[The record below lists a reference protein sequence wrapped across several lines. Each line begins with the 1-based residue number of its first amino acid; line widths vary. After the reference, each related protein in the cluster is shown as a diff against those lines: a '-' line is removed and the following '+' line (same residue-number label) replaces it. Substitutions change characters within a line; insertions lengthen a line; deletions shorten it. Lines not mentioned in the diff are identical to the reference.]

1 MNSYLPVNRVHIH
14 YKDYSVMLC
23 KDMVTVDCDNHARY
37 TDALC
42 DQHTIF
48 IFMQIICI
56 RNTVIYT
63 FAVGQD

>member
-1 MNSYLPVNRVHIH
+1 
-14 YKDYSVMLC
+14 MLC
-23 KDMVTVDCDNHARY
+23 KVIAAADCDNHARY

-63 FAVGQD
+63 FVVGQDLFCLSPISQPNHIWC